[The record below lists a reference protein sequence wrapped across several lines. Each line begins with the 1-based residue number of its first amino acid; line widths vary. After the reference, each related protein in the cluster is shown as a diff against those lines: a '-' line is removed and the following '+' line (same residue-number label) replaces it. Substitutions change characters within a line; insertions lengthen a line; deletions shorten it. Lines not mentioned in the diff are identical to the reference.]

1 MKSTFLF
8 LLVCSLGPSADSSF
22 IVDKKDPALA
32 GMNQALLAKIP
43 VRMKE
48 FVDAGKTAGVVTL
61 VARHGH
67 VASLEAVGFQD
78 LEHKTPM
85 RVDSIFRMASVTK
98 PVTCAGVM
106 VLVDDGRLSLLD
118 PVEKFVP
125 EFKGLKVNP
134 CGTRVGHNCEAVAA
148 SRPINVLD
156 LMTPTSGLGE
166 AGGGRGA
173 APGPPPNS
181 RAEQVAA

>member
-1 MKSTFLF
+1 MKTTV
-8 LLVCSLGPSADSSF
+8 LVFTVTWVALSAETGF
-22 IVDKKDPALA
+22 APDKINPALA
-32 GMNQALLAKIP
+32 GMSASRLARIP

-48 FVDAGKTAGVVTL
+48 FVDAGKSAGIVTL

-85 RVDSIFRMASVTK
+85 RTDSIFRIMSVTK
-98 PVTCAGVM
+98 PVTCAGIM

-118 PVEKFVP
+118 AVEKFVP

-148 SRPINVLD
+148 SRPINVL
-156 LMTPTSGLGE
+156 
-166 AGGGRGA
+166 
-173 APGPPPNS
+173 
-181 RAEQVAA
+181 